1 MKIFY
6 RVQTPSTLLSKRGR
20 SFPVFPQKGRRA
32 LRRFLLFLPRE
43 HLYNV
48 VAFLKSRGETQ
59 DDGTEDRV
67 PNVLGSGRETAHLSL
82 RPDGGQG
89 TFCCENYGV
98 HVWEEQGGDETIPGL
113 TTSASR
119 IDELMTLL
127 VDHQVGP
134 AGLRDVVEDWL

>member
-1 MKIFY
+1 MMELKIASRTCWDPEGKPRTFHY
-6 RVQTPSTLLSKRGR
+6 
-20 SFPVFPQKGRRA
+20 A
-32 LRRFLLFLPRE
+32 LTVDTVE
-43 HLYNV
+43 H
-48 VAFLKSRGETQ
+48 
-59 DDGTEDRV
+59 
-67 PNVLGSGRETAHLSL
+67 
-82 RPDGGQG
+82 G

-127 VDHQVGP
+127 VDNQVGP